1 MRESIS
7 DLTSKY
13 LNAHY
18 PPEGEDEE
26 LLLKEE
32 VLLRPKENE

>member
-13 LNAHY
+13 LNANY
-18 PPEGEDEE
+18 SPEGEDEE
-26 LLLKEE
+26 LLLEEE